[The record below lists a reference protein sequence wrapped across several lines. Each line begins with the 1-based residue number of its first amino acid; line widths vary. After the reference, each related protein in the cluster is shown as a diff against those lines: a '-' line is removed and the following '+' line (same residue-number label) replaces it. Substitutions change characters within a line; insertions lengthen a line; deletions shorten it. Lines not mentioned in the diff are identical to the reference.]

1 MSKSQR
7 GATTVVTFTGYRVI
21 AIPTLPRARS
31 PLRDGDPKKGRKEMV
46 GRTVSWCSTLVLLVP
61 LLLAPQARAQQG
73 GPDYIPESAE
83 GLETK
88 TKAGWHPRLKLSGNF
103 ATGQSQDVPGSPDG
117 VSFQFG
123 YLINGELNYLDDSEE
138 HEWMNSLL
146 LQLGYSQTPV
156 VDALVKSVDTI
167 DLKSTY
173 LFHIPG
179 ASWFGPF
186 VAFRLSTSMLRGYDV
201 RGEDTQ
207 VLRLE
212 VGEEV
217 VTDTDA
223 DGNPLDD
230 NGDIV
235 DATHSRV
242 ESIAAGETIDL
253 TGAFAPLILRESV
266 GLFAIPTDAEAFR
279 LDIRLGFGAW
289 ETFVGD
295 GYVLDDNKDTETLLE
310 LRTMQDSVQAGP
322 EFGVLVKG
330 AIGANLTYG
339 ASALLMQPVVHSAD
353 TDLEGLEL
361 LNAEFEGIVG
371 VKPWEFLSLDYSF
384 KVYKQ
389 PLIVDAW
396 QIQNNI
402 LLSVTFDIIGGPAP
416 AAAPCP
422 PCECP
427 PPPPPAP
434 EAEKAKEQSQAA
446 PADAEEP
453 AAVPESE
460 PASPENEPAASATDE
475 PAAAPADDTTA
486 QPAATP

>member
-1 MSKSQR
+1 M
-7 GATTVVTFTGYRVI
+7 
-21 AIPTLPRARS
+21 
-31 PLRDGDPKKGRKEMV
+31 E
-46 GRTVSWCSTLVLLVP
+46 GRTPKWPIAFVFLVLSLF
-61 LLLAPQARAQQG
+61 AQQARAQEA
-73 GPDYIPESAE
+73 GPDYIPESAA
-83 GLETK
+83 GLEAQ
-88 TKAGWHPRLKLSGNF
+88 TKAGWHPRLKLSANF

-117 VSFQFG
+117 VSFQLG
-123 YLINGELNYLDDSEE
+123 YLINGELNYLNSSEE
-138 HEWMNSLL
+138 HEWLNSLL

-156 VDALVKSVDTI
+156 VDAMVKSVDTI

-173 LFHIPG
+173 LYHIPA

-186 VAFRLSTSMLRGYDV
+186 VAFRLTTSMLRGYDV

-207 VLRLE
+207 VLRLD

-235 DATHSRV
+235 DATHPRV
-242 ESIAAGETIDL
+242 ETIEAGKTIDL
-253 TGAFAPLILRESV
+253 TGAFAPLTLRESA
-266 GLFAIPTDAEAFR
+266 GLFAIPTDSEPLR

-295 GYVLDDNKDTETLLE
+295 GYVLDDNKDTEALLE
-310 LRTMQDSVQAGP
+310 LRAMQDSVQAGP
-322 EFGVLVKG
+322 ELGLLIKG
-330 AIGANLTYG
+330 MMETKMTYS

-353 TDLEGLEL
+353 TDLEGLDL

-371 VKPWEFLSLDYSF
+371 FKPWEFFSIDYSF

-402 LLSVTFDIIGGPAP
+402 LLSLNVDIVGGPAP
-416 AAAPCP
+416 APAPCP

-427 PPPPPAP
+427 PLPPPAP
-434 EAEKAKEQSQAA
+434 EADKSAEQSQPA
-446 PADAEEP
+446 PTATDEP
-453 AAVPESE
+453 AAVPASE
-460 PASPENEPAASATDE
+460 PANPENEPAAGVAKEPSADSADDAAEQPTAT
-475 PAAAPADDTTA
+475 PAAQEPSADSADDAAA
-486 QPAATP
+486 QPTTTP